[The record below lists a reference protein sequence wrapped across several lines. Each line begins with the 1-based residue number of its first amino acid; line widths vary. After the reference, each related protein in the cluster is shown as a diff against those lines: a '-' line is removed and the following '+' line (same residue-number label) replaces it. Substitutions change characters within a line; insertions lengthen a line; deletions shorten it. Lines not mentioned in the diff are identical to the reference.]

1 MRTTQRPAIDPDF
14 VFDMSQ
20 AATDQRLVTRIGE
33 IRAAVDA
40 GGFDP
45 ERRNLVVGIVQ
56 LLAFAGATPDQAVR
70 AARDL
75 ADQLQG
81 SEMEIHHE
89 IGDLRIEIIAGE
101 SADELTDQTIVEID
115 GDPLISVF
123 NQRERLVET
132 DVDWDALDRLATR
145 TLLAFG

>member
-56 LLAFAGATPDQAVR
+56 LLAFAGATPDQAAR

-75 ADQLQG
+75 DQQLQG
-81 SEMEIHHE
+81 SEVEMHHDINCLHVELVAGDPFDEI
-89 IGDLRIEIIAGE
+89 
-101 SADELTDQTIVEID
+101 TDQTVVEFD
-115 GDPLISVF
+115 GRPLIAAF
-123 NQRERLVET
+123 NQRDRLIEV
-132 DVDWDALDRLATR
+132 DIDWDGLDDLARATI
-145 TLLAFG
+145 LA